1 MDNNIKIYN
10 NLFSIL
16 DIEYFIS
23 EIKNKEFDSTIF
35 KPKYGG
41 QTNYYN
47 RYTISDFSKYKT
59 YLENILF
66 KIYNQKYFLQKT
78 GAWINKINS
87 NTNNNDEF
95 HLDSSDLT
103 IVTYLNDD
111 FIGGEFEYIN
121 DNNEN
126 IQIKP
131 QKNTSLIMNN
141 KLLHRVK
148 PTTMG
153 ERLSLVCFFNFDT
166 KTKKTIL

>member
-10 NLFSIL
+10 NLFSII

-23 EIKNKEFDSTIF
+23 EIKNKEFDSTILI
-35 KPKYGG
+35 PKNGG
-41 QTNYYN
+41 PTNYYN
-47 RYTISDFSKYKT
+47 RFNISDFSKYTT

-66 KIYNQKYFLQKT
+66 SIYNQKYLLQET
-78 GAWINKINS
+78 GTWINKINS
-87 NTNNNDEF
+87 NTNNNDRF
-95 HLDSSDLT
+95 HLDISDLT

-111 FIGGEFEYIN
+111 FIGGEFEYID
-121 DNNEN
+121 DNNQH

-148 PTTMG
+148 PTIMG
-153 ERLSLVCFFNFDT
+153 ERLSLVCFFNFDK